1 MTYNLLIFGEKGGG
15 GIFLSMKNGWTYG
28 KKIVWNT
35 KMNWNLVMG
44 FCLLAL
50 VPFPGADAE
59 TEYFPGE
66 FKFSLKLKIQKGY
79 WKG

>member
-1 MTYNLLIFGEKGGG
+1 MTYNLLIFGKKVGG

-35 KMNWNLVMG
+35 KIKMNWILIMV
-44 FCLLAL
+44 FCLLAII
-50 VPFPGADAE
+50 PFQSVNAE

-66 FKFSLKLKIQKGY
+66 FKKFLFFLKQN
-79 WKG
+79 

>member
-1 MTYNLLIFGEKGGG
+1 MTYNLLIFGKKGGG

-35 KMNWNLVMG
+35 KMNWILVMG

-50 VPFPGADAE
+50 IPFQSVNAE

-66 FKFSLKLKIQKGY
+66 LIKFSCKT
-79 WKG
+79 